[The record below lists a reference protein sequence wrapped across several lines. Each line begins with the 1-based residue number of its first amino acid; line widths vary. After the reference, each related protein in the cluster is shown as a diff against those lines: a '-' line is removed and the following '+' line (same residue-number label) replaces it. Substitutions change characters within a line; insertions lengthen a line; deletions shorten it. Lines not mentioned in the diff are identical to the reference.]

1 MKLNQYSF
9 ELKKE
14 VVMAYLNGEGST
26 RTLANRFGV
35 KGSAQVSRWVM
46 YYNKFGDSGLTS
58 SSGPKTYSFDYKLH
72 IVQLYLTSDLS
83 FNDIGL
89 SEGIKES
96 SLISDWV
103 QTFRKYGADGL
114 RKAEVNKLMK
124 SANTNPENRDS
135 EKDKDAQI
143 KELKDKLLMLEIE
156 NAYLKELRRL
166 RLEGQNQ
173 KHPKK

>member
-26 RTLANRFGV
+26 RPLADRFGV

-46 YYNKFGDSGLTS
+46 YYNKFGDSGLK
-58 SSGPKTYSFDYKLH
+58 SSGQKTYSFEYKLH

-96 SLISDWV
+96 SIISDWV
-103 QTFRKYGADGL
+103 QSFRKYGADGL

-124 SANTNPENRDS
+124 SANNNSEPQMS
-135 EKDKDAQI
+135 EKDKDKKI
-143 KELKDKLLMLEIE
+143 KELEDKLLMLEIE

>member
-1 MKLNQYSF
+1 MKLNRYSF

-14 VVMAYLNGEGST
+14 AVTAYLNGEGSM
-26 RTLANRFGV
+26 RAIADRFGV
-35 KGSAQVSRWVM
+35 KGSIQISRWVM
-46 YYNKFGDSGLTS
+46 YYNKFGDAGLK
-58 SSGPKTYSFDYKLH
+58 SSGQKTYSFEYKLH
-72 IVQLYLTSDLS
+72 IVELYLTSDLS

-96 SLISDWV
+96 SVISDWV

-114 RKAEVNKLMK
+114 RKKEVNKLMK
-124 SANTNPENRDS
+124 SADNNPNINLS
-135 EKDKDAQI
+135 EADKDAKI
-143 KELKDKLLMLEIE
+143 KELEDKVLMLEIQ

-173 KHPKK
+173 KPPKK